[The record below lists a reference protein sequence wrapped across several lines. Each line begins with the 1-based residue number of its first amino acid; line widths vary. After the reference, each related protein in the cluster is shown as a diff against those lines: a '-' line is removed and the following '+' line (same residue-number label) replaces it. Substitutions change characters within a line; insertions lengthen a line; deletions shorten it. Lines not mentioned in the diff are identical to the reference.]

1 MFNLAIRICFGK
13 GITDVLSGY
22 RILSRKYVQSF
33 PNLSRKFDI
42 EVEMSVHALELN
54 AKIIEKKIK
63 YYKRPENSYSKLNT
77 FSDGLSIL
85 SRIVIML
92 IDSRPIYLFSFLLVA
107 MILAVVFYLLIFAI
121 F

>member
-1 MFNLAIRICFGK
+1 MFWK

-54 AKIIEKKIK
+54 VKSLKKIK

-77 FSDGLSIL
+77 FQMG
-85 SRIVIML
+85 
-92 IDSRPIYLFSFLLVA
+92 
-107 MILAVVFYLLIFAI
+107 
-121 F
+121 